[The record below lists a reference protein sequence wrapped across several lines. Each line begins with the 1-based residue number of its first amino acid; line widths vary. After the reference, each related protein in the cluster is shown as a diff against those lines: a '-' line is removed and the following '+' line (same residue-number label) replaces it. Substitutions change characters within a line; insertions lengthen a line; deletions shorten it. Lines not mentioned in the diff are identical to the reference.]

1 MGVNAE
7 TPVRHSQ
14 ICVGMSASA
23 GMSGRTIPPILSLS
37 VSNQQRVGKSVWW
50 RPV

>member
-23 GMSGRTIPPILSLS
+23 GMSGRAMRHGQHALGPPSGEMLS
-37 VSNQQRVGKSVWW
+37 VPG
-50 RPV
+50 